1 MSTTLKTLIAKL
13 NDTCRQSAER
23 AANLCLARG
32 HYEVDLEHLF
42 LALLEHPQGDVAL
55 IAQRSGIKPDTLRD
69 DLERE
74 LASFKNGNTRTP
86 VFSPHLPTLFEH
98 AWLIASLDSQTT
110 RIRSGHLLLALL
122 TEPGLSQLAYRG
134 SAQFVRI
141 KRDELKHNFAKL
153 VEGSHEG
160 GDVRFADAGP
170 GALAESERNVDP
182 AQGGLSKTPA
192 LDQFTTNLTQR
203 ARDGKVDPVI
213 GRDAEIR
220 QAIDILLRRR
230 QNNPILT
237 GEAGVGKTAVVE
249 GLALR
254 IALGDVPEVLR
265 GVELHTLDLGL
276 LQAGASVKG
285 EFENRLKNVIDE
297 VKKSPHP
304 IVLFIDEAHTMIG
317 AGGQA
322 GQNDA
327 ANLLKPALARGE
339 LRTIAATTWSEYKK
353 YFEKDAALA
362 RRFQVVKVEEPSETL
377 CAAMLRGM
385 VPLMEKH
392 FGIRVLDEA
401 ITEAVRLSHRYISGR
416 QLPDKAVSV
425 LDTACAKVALGQ
437 SATPAIIDD
446 TRKHLDRLAA
456 EIGALQRETLSGAR
470 HEERLG
476 ELHAQQQ
483 QAQQVLVD
491 AEARLRDESAL
502 AQKIQALRTQL
513 EQNAQQAAAANGDA
527 SALHPAD
534 GAPVAMACAINGD
547 SSMCGD
553 ELARQ
558 GEKADAAGADAG
570 IEAATESAGTE
581 AAVATPARARKSA
594 KTKAVPATESS
605 SASASINPAENP
617 IDPAR
622 IELETLLAELR
633 ALQGEAPL
641 VPLQVDGTIVA
652 EIVSAWTGVPLG
664 RMVKD
669 EIRVVRQLAPL
680 LRERVIGQDHALEA
694 VAQRVR
700 TASAKLEDPNKPRG
714 VFMFVGPSGVGKT
727 ETALALADIL
737 YGGERKLVT
746 INMSEYQE
754 AHSVSGL
761 KGSPPGYV
769 GYGEGG
775 VLTEAVRRNPY
786 SVVLLDE
793 VEKAHPDV
801 LEMFFQVFDKGE
813 MDDAEG
819 RAIDFRNTLIIL
831 TSNVGSAQIM
841 QACLNKPT
849 EEIPAADALGEALR
863 PVLMKTFKPAF
874 LGRMKTVPYYP
885 ISDDVLVQIIT
896 LKLGRIRDR
905 IRANHKATF
914 EWSDSLV
921 EAVLARCTEVD
932 SGARNVDHILNGTL
946 LPEIAEEVL
955 ARMAEGASV
964 ERVTVGADDNGAFTY
979 QIA

>member
-1 MSTTLKTLIAKL
+1 MNNNLKTLIGKL

-42 LALLEHPQGDVAL
+42 LALLEDPQADVAM
-55 IAQRSGIKPDTLRD
+55 IARRSGIGLDSLRK
-69 DLERE
+69 DLDAEIGR
-74 LASFKNGNTRTP
+74 FKRGNMRTP
-86 VFSPHLPTLFEH
+86 VFSQHLPTLFQH
-98 AWLIASLDSQTT
+98 AWLLASLDSQTT
-110 RIRSGHLLLALL
+110 RIRGGHLLLALL
-122 TEPGLSQLAYRG
+122 TEPGLSQLAHRG
-134 SAQFVRI
+134 SSQFVKI
-141 KRDELKHNFAKL
+141 KRDELKHHFAKL
-153 VEGSHEG
+153 THGSIEG
-160 GDVRFADAGP
+160 GDVRVADSAFVRDGD
-170 GALAESERNVDP
+170 GDGSHADGDR
-182 AQGGLSKTPA
+182 GLSRTPA
-192 LDQFTTNLTQR
+192 LDQYTTNLTQR
-203 ARDGKVDPVI
+203 ARDGHLDPVI

-220 QAIDILLRRR
+220 QMVDILLRRR

-254 IALGDVPEVLR
+254 IAQSDVPEVLQA
-265 GVELHTLDLGL
+265 VELHTLDMGL

-285 EFENRLKNVIDE
+285 EFENRLKSVIDE
-297 VKKSPHP
+297 VRKSPHP
-304 IVLFIDEAHTMIG
+304 IILFIDEAHTMIG

-362 RRFQVVKVEEPSETL
+362 RRFQVVKIDEPSEVL

-392 FGIRVLDEA
+392 FGIRVMDEA

-437 SATPAIIDD
+437 SATPAIIED
-446 TRKHLDRLAA
+446 TRKHLDRLDAELAA
-456 EIGALQRETLSGAR
+456 LHRERATGAR
-470 HEERLG
+470 HDERLQ
-476 ELHAQQQ
+476 ELTVKRTHAGT
-483 QAQQVLVD
+483 LLED
-491 AEARLRDESAL
+491 NLKRLTVESAL
-502 AQKIQALRTQL
+502 AKKIQVLRNAL
-513 EQNAQQAAAANGDA
+513 E
-527 SALHPAD
+527 
-534 GAPVAMACAINGD
+534 
-547 SSMCGD
+547 
-553 ELARQ
+553 
-558 GEKADAAGADAG
+558 ADAH
-570 IEAATESAGTE
+570 AAISAGTSTTPASPVDRE
-581 AAVATPARARKSA
+581 MVGGHGETAVAVRPRTVKGTRTGA
-594 KTKAVPATESS
+594 KKPAT
-605 SASASINPAENP
+605 AMNPK
-617 IDPAR
+617 
-622 IELETLLAELR
+622 LAELDR
-633 ALQGEAPL
+633 LLAQLRVLQGDTPM
-641 VPLQVDGTIVA
+641 VPLHVDGGVVA

-669 EIRVVRQLAPL
+669 EIRTVRHLGPL
-680 LRERVIGQDHALEA
+680 LGERVIGQDHALDA

-700 TASAKLEDPNKPRG
+700 TASAKLEDPDKPRG

-737 YGGERKLVT
+737 YGGERKLIT

-786 SVVLLDE
+786 SVVLMDE

-801 LEMFFQVFDKGE
+801 LEMFFQVFDKGQME
-813 MDDAEG
+813 DAEG
-819 RAIDFRNTLIIL
+819 REIDFRNTLIIL
-831 TSNVGSAQIM
+831 TSNVGSSQIM
-841 QACLNKPT
+841 QSCLNL
-849 EEIPAADALGEALR
+849 PAAELPASDDLAESLR
-863 PVLMKTFKPAF
+863 PVLMKHFKPAF
-874 LGRMKTVPYYP
+874 LGRMKVVPFYP
-885 ISDDVLVQIIT
+885 ISDDVLARIIE

-905 IRANHKATF
+905 ISANHKAVF
-914 EWSDSLV
+914 EWNGGLV
-921 EAVLARCTEVD
+921 DAVLQRCTEVD

-946 LPEIAEEVL
+946 LPEIAGSVL
-955 ARMAEGASV
+955 AKMAEGEGIARIKVS
-964 ERVTVGADDNGAFTY
+964 ADRNGSFRYTMH
-979 QIA
+979 

>member
-1 MSTTLKTLIAKL
+1 MGNTLKTLIAKL
-13 NDTCRQSAER
+13 NDPCRQATER

-42 LALLEHPQGDVAL
+42 VALLEQPGGDVAL
-55 IAQRSGIKPDTLRD
+55 VVRRSGIDADALRA

-74 LASFKNGNTRTP
+74 IGRFKAGNTRTP

-98 AWLIASLDSQTT
+98 AWLIASLDTHTT

-122 TEPGLSQLAYRG
+122 SEPGLSQLAHRG
-134 SAQFVRI
+134 SPLFARI
-141 KRDELKHNFAKL
+141 KREALKHDFVGL
-153 VEGSHEG
+153 TEGSHEATTVG
-160 GDVRFADAGP
+160 FAEAGPMVGADASEAP
-170 GALAESERNVDP
+170 GVP
-182 AQGGLSKTPA
+182 GGLSKTPA

-213 GRDAEIR
+213 GREVEIR

-249 GLALR
+249 GLAWR
-254 IALGDVPEVLR
+254 IAQGDVPDVLR
-265 GVELHTLDLGL
+265 GVELHTLDMGL

-297 VKKSPHP
+297 VRRSPHP
-304 IVLFIDEAHTMIG
+304 IILFIDEAHTMIG

-339 LRTIAATTWSEYKK
+339 LRTIAATTWAEYKK

-362 RRFQVVKVEEPSETL
+362 RRFQVVKVEEPDESL

-385 VPLMEKH
+385 VPLMEQH

-401 ITEAVRLSHRYISGR
+401 ITEAVRLSHRYITGR

-446 TRKHLDRLAA
+446 THKHLERLAA
-456 EIGALQRETLSGAR
+456 EIAVLQREALSGA
-470 HEERLG
+470 HHDERLH
-476 ELHAQQQ
+476 ELEAQQTQ
-483 QAQQVLVD
+483 SRQVL
-491 AEARLRDESAL
+491 AESEARLRDERAL
-502 AQKIQALRTQL
+502 AQKIAALRTQL
-513 EQNAQQAAAANGDA
+513 EQEAPAPTEMGDA
-527 SALHPAD
+527 
-534 GAPVAMACAINGD
+534 
-547 SSMCGD
+547 D
-553 ELARQ
+553 ELREESGAVVMVGLR
-558 GEKADAAGADAG
+558 ATAVRAAQ
-570 IEAATESAGTE
+570 
-581 AAVATPARARKSA
+581 V
-594 KTKAVPATESS
+594 
-605 SASASINPAENP
+605 
-617 IDPAR
+617 
-622 IELETLLAELR
+622 ELETLLAELR
-633 ALQGEAPL
+633 ALQGETPL
-641 VPLQVDGTIVA
+641 LPLQVDGGVVA

-664 RMVKD
+664 RMVRD
-669 EIRVVRQLAPL
+669 ELRVVRQLAPL
-680 LRERVIGQDHALEA
+680 LRERVIGQDHALDA

-700 TASAKLEDPNKPRG
+700 TASARLEDPNKPRG
-714 VFMFVGPSGVGKT
+714 VFLFVGPSGVGKT

-831 TSNVGSAQIM
+831 TSNIGSSQIM
-841 QACLNKPT
+841 QACLNRPAEEQPT
-849 EEIPAADALGEALR
+849 ADALAESLR

-874 LGRMKTVPYYP
+874 LGRMKVVPYYP
-885 ISDDVLVQIIT
+885 ISDDVLATIIE
-896 LKLGRIRDR
+896 LKLERIRQR
-905 IRANHKATF
+905 IRANHKAVF
-914 EWSDSLV
+914 DWDEGLV

-932 SGARNVDHILNGTL
+932 SGARNVDHILGGTL
-946 LPEIAEEVL
+946 LPEIAGEVL
-955 ARMAEGASV
+955 ARMADGV
-964 ERVTVGADDNGAFTY
+964 PVQRVLVTAQDSGAFAY
-979 QIA
+979 HVA

>member
-55 IAQRSGIKPDTLRD
+55 IAQRSGIRPDTLRD

-74 LASFKNGNTRTP
+74 LANFKNGNTRTP

-134 SAQFVRI
+134 SAQFARI

-160 GDVRFADAGP
+160 GDVRFADAGTGP
-170 GALAESERNVDP
+170 LAESERNIDP

-265 GVELHTLDLGL
+265 GVELHTLDMGL

-362 RRFQVVKVEEPSETL
+362 RRFQVVKVEEPSEML

-392 FGIRVLDEA
+392 FGIRVMDEA

-456 EIGALQRETLSGAR
+456 EIGALQRECLSGAR
-470 HEERLG
+470 HDERLG

-483 QAQQVLVD
+483 QAQQVLAD

-502 AQKIQALRTQL
+502 AQKIQALRAQL
-513 EQNAQQAAAANGDA
+513 EEGALRVASANDGGSAPHAAGGDLADVASTINGSSFMPGDA
-527 SALHPAD
+527 PARH
-534 GAPVAMACAINGD
+534 GTQAERA
-547 SSMCGD
+547 D
-553 ELARQ
+553 E
-558 GEKADAAGADAG
+558 DAS
-570 IEAATESAGTE
+570 IEATTESASTE
-581 AAVATPARARKSA
+581 AAVAAPTRRKSA
-594 KTKAVPATESS
+594 KTKAASTSTSAPAAHP
-605 SASASINPAENP
+605 SAEPS

-641 VPLQVDGTIVA
+641 VPLQVDGAIVA

-727 ETALALADIL
+727 ETTLALADIL

-841 QACLNKPT
+841 QACLNKPA

-905 IRANHKATF
+905 IRANHKAAF
-914 EWSDSLV
+914 EWNDSLV

-955 ARMAEGASV
+955 ARMAEGARV
-964 ERVTVGADDNGAFTY
+964 ERVTVAADDNGAFTY

>member
-1 MSTTLKTLIAKL
+1 MSSNLKTLIGKL
-13 NDTCRQSAER
+13 NDTCRQAAER
-23 AANLCLARG
+23 AANLCMARG

-42 LALLEHPQGDVAL
+42 LALLEEPRGDVAL
-55 IAQRSGIKPDTLRD
+55 VAGRSGIGVDSLRR
-69 DLERE
+69 DLESE
-74 LASFKNGNTRTP
+74 LGRFKAGNSRTP
-86 VFSPHLPTLFEH
+86 VFSPHLPSLFEH
-98 AWLIASLDSQTT
+98 AWLLASLDAHTT

-122 TEPGLSQLAYRG
+122 TEPALSQLAYRG
-134 SAQFVRI
+134 SAQFVKIR
-141 KRDELKHNFAKL
+141 REELKHNFARL
-153 VEGSHEG
+153 TEGSSEAG
-160 GDVRFADAGP
+160 EVRFADA
-170 GALAESERNVDP
+170 AAEGDGDAAAPVDP
-182 AQGGLSKTPA
+182 GLSKTPA
-192 LDQFTTNLTQR
+192 LDQYTTNLTAR
-203 ARDGKVDPVI
+203 ARDGHVDPVI

-220 QAIDILLRRR
+220 QMIDILLRRR

-249 GLALR
+249 GLAAR
-254 IALGDVPEVLR
+254 IAAADVPQVLQ
-265 GVELHTLDLGL
+265 GVELHVLDLGL

-285 EFENRLKNVIDE
+285 EFENRLKGVIDE
-297 VKKSPHP
+297 VGKSPHP

-362 RRFQVVKVEEPSETL
+362 RRFQVVKVEEPGEPL

-392 FGIRVLDEA
+392 FGIRVMDEA
-401 ITEAVRLSHRYISGR
+401 VTEAVRLSHRYISGR

-425 LDTACAKVALGQ
+425 LDTACARVALGQ
-437 SATPAIIDD
+437 SATPAIIED
-446 TRKHLDRLAA
+446 TRKHLDQLATEIAALRREAAGGAHHDERLA
-456 EIGALQRETLSGAR
+456 
-470 HEERLG
+470 
-476 ELHAQQQ
+476 ELLAQ
-483 QAQQVLVD
+483 QAQSQAVLVESKKRLK
-491 AEARLRDESAL
+491 AETEIARKIHALRAELEAGGPAADGLAGDDTPMEDGNVSVATRRRASKSKKAARALSPAL
-502 AQKIQALRTQL
+502 A
-513 EQNAQQAAAANGDA
+513 
-527 SALHPAD
+527 
-534 GAPVAMACAINGD
+534 
-547 SSMCGD
+547 
-553 ELARQ
+553 EL
-558 GEKADAAGADAG
+558 D
-570 IEAATESAGTE
+570 
-581 AAVATPARARKSA
+581 
-594 KTKAVPATESS
+594 
-605 SASASINPAENP
+605 
-617 IDPAR
+617 
-622 IELETLLAELR
+622 LLLAELR
-633 ALQGEAPL
+633 ALQGEAPM
-641 VPLQVDGTIVA
+641 VPLQVDGTVVA

-669 EIRVVRQLAPL
+669 EIRTVRDLAPL
-680 LRERVIGQDHALEA
+680 LAERVIGQDHALEA
-694 VAQRVR
+694 IAQRVR
-700 TASAKLEDPNKPRG
+700 TASARLEDPDKPRG

-801 LEMFFQVFDKGE
+801 LEMFFQVFDKGQME
-813 MDDAEG
+813 DAEG
-819 RAIDFRNTLIIL
+819 REIDFRNTLIIL
-831 TSNVGSAQIM
+831 TSNIGSPQIM
-841 QACLNKPT
+841 QSCLNRPAD
-849 EEIPAADALGEALR
+849 ELPAADALADALR

-874 LGRMKTVPYYP
+874 LGRMKVVPYYP
-885 ISDDVLVQIIT
+885 ISDEVLEKIIK

-905 IRANHKATF
+905 VAANHKAAF
-914 EWSDSLV
+914 EWSGSLV

-932 SGARNVDHILNGTL
+932 SGARNVDHILGGTL
-946 LPEIAEEVL
+946 LPEIAGSVL
-955 ARMAEGASV
+955 ATMAEGGAITRIKAS
-964 ERVTVGADDNGAFTY
+964 ADRKGGFKYRIN
-979 QIA
+979 